1 VEIVLRRPKRS
12 KIEVVAPKDEEESV
26 SPLLNYVLKRFVLAI
41 LGYFIQ
47 NYKEKANSAP
57 NILNE
62 SDSIRR
68 FLNHRA

>member
-1 VEIVLRRPKRS
+1 MNGNYVLRRPKRS

-47 NYKEKANSAP
+47 NYKENRQIP
-57 NILNE
+57 CHT
-62 SDSIRR
+62 
-68 FLNHRA
+68 F